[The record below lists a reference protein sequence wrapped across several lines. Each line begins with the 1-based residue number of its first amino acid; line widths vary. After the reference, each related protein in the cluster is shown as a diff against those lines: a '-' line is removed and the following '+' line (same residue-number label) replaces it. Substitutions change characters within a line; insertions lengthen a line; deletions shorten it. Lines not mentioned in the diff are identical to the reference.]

1 MEVVVAVTTEEQK
14 PSVVG
19 NFFRE
24 AFSEMRKVVWPSRDE
39 TQRLTLVVIGISL
52 SVGLFL
58 GLFDFL
64 FTEMVRILS
73 SLGQ

>member
-1 MEVVVAVTTEEQK
+1 M
-14 PSVVG
+14 
-19 NFFRE
+19 
-24 AFSEMRKVVWPSRDE
+24 
-39 TQRLTLVVIGISL
+39 VVIGISL

-73 SLGQ
+73 TLGQ

>member
-1 MEVVVAVTTEEQK
+1 MAVTTEEQK

-39 TQRLTLVVIGISL
+39 TQRLTMVVIGISL

-73 SLGQ
+73 TLGQ

>member
-39 TQRLTLVVIGISL
+39 TQRLTMVVIGISL

-64 FTEMVRILS
+64 FTEIVRILPT
-73 SLGQ
+73 LVQ